1 MNTERTVVIE
11 NVGSGIVSLCDTQG
25 RRYLLKPTGKMRISA
40 TSLQDILDRPGNK
53 VMFDRGDVAVGNITR
68 GELYAM
74 GLNEDEINKYLTEE
88 AKPAVVITPAIE
100 EEPVAV
106 IEIEEPVVET
116 VEEIKEETVEE
127 AVIEEEPVVIEKPVA
142 VKKPAA
148 KKNNKKTNSKKGK

>member
-40 TSLQDILDRPGNK
+40 VSLQDILDRPGNK
-53 VMFDRGDVAVGNITR
+53 EMFDSGDVVIGNITR
-68 GELYAM
+68 EELYAM
-74 GLNEDEINKYLTEE
+74 GLNEDEIDLYLVEE

-106 IEIEEPVVET
+106 IEIEEPIVE
-116 VEEIKEETVEE
+116 VEEETVEE

-148 KKNNKKTNSKKGK
+148 KKNNKKSNSKKGN

>member
-11 NVGSGIVSLCDTQG
+11 NVSDILISLGDTQN
-25 RRYLLKPTGKMRISA
+25 RKYLLKGGAKMRISA
-40 TSLQDILDRPGNK
+40 ASLQDILDAPASKN
-53 VMFDRGDVAVGNITR
+53 VFDREYVKVGNISIN
-68 GELYAM
+68 ELYAM
-74 GLNEDEINKYLTEE
+74 GLNEDEINKYLLEE

-116 VEEIKEETVEE
+116 VEEVEETVEE
-127 AVIEEEPVVIEKPVA
+127 AVIEEIPVVIEKPV

-148 KKNNKKTNSKKGK
+148 KKTTKKNTKKGK

>member
-40 TSLQDILDRPGNK
+40 VSLQDILDRPGNK
-53 VMFDRGDVAVGNITR
+53 EMFDCGDVVIGNITR
-68 GELYAM
+68 EELYAM
-74 GLNEDEINKYLTEE
+74 GLNEDEIDLYLVDE
-88 AKPAVVITPAIE
+88 AKPTVVITPAIE

-106 IEIEEPVVET
+106 IEIEEPVVEA
-116 VEEIKEETVEE
+116 EETVEE
-127 AVIEEEPVVIEKPVA
+127 AVIEEEPVVVEKPVA

-148 KKNNKKTNSKKGK
+148 KKNNKKTNSKKGN

>member
-68 GELYAM
+68 EELYAM
-74 GLNEDEINKYLTEE
+74 GLNEDEINAYLKEE

-106 IEIEEPVVET
+106 IEIEEPVVEAE
-116 VEEIKEETVEE
+116 EEIEETVEE

-148 KKNNKKTNSKKGK
+148 KKNNKKSNSKKGN

>member
-40 TSLQDILDRPGNK
+40 VSLQDILDRPGNK
-53 VMFDRGDVAVGNITR
+53 EMFDCGDVVIGNITR
-68 GELYAM
+68 EELYAM
-74 GLNEDEINKYLTEE
+74 GLNEDEIDLYLVDE
-88 AKPAVVITPAIE
+88 AKPTVVVTPAIE

-106 IEIEEPVVET
+106 IEIEEPVVEA
-116 VEEIKEETVEE
+116 EETVEE
-127 AVIEEEPVVIEKPVA
+127 AVIEEEPVVVEKPVA

-148 KKNNKKTNSKKGK
+148 KKNNKKTNSKKGN

>member
-40 TSLQDILDRPGNK
+40 VSLQDILDRPGNK
-53 VMFDRGDVAVGNITR
+53 EMFDCGDVVIGNITR
-68 GELYAM
+68 EELYAM
-74 GLNEDEINKYLTEE
+74 GLNEDEIDLYLVDE
-88 AKPAVVITPAIE
+88 AKPTVVITPAIE

-106 IEIEEPVVET
+106 IEIEEPVVEA
-116 VEEIKEETVEE
+116 EETVEE
-127 AVIEEEPVVIEKPVA
+127 AVIEEEPVKPVA

-148 KKNNKKTNSKKGK
+148 KKNNKKTNSKKGN

>member
-40 TSLQDILDRPGNK
+40 VSLQDILDRPGNK
-53 VMFDRGDVAVGNITR
+53 EMFDCGDVVIGNITR
-68 GELYAM
+68 EELYAM
-74 GLNEDEINKYLTEE
+74 GLNEDEIDLYLVDE
-88 AKPAVVITPAIE
+88 AKPTVVITPAIE

-106 IEIEEPVVET
+106 IEIEEPVVEA
-116 VEEIKEETVEE
+116 EETVEE

-148 KKNNKKTNSKKGK
+148 KKNNKKSNSKKGN

>member
-53 VMFDRGDVAVGNITR
+53 IMFDRGDVAVGNITR
-68 GELYAM
+68 EELYAM
-74 GLNEDEINKYLTEE
+74 GLNEDEINAYLKEE

-106 IEIEEPVVET
+106 IEIEEPVVEAE
-116 VEEIKEETVEE
+116 EEIEETVEE
-127 AVIEEEPVVIEKPVA
+127 AVIEEKPVVIEKPVA

-148 KKNNKKTNSKKGK
+148 KKNNKKSNSKKGN

>member
-53 VMFDRGDVAVGNITR
+53 IMFDRGDVAVGNITR
-68 GELYAM
+68 EELYAM
-74 GLNEDEINKYLTEE
+74 GLNEDEINAYLKEE

-106 IEIEEPVVET
+106 IEIEEPAVEAE
-116 VEEIKEETVEE
+116 EEIEETVEE

-148 KKNNKKTNSKKGK
+148 KKNNKKSNSKKGN

>member
-40 TSLQDILDRPGNK
+40 VSLQDILDKPGNK
-53 VMFDRGDVAVGNITR
+53 EMFDSGDVVIGNITR
-68 GELYAM
+68 EELYAM
-74 GLNEDEINKYLTEE
+74 GLNEDEIDLYLVEE

-106 IEIEEPVVET
+106 IEIEEPVVEAE
-116 VEEIKEETVEE
+116 EEIEETVEE

-148 KKNNKKTNSKKGK
+148 KKNNKKNNSKKGN

>member
-40 TSLQDILDRPGNK
+40 VSLQDILDRPGNK
-53 VMFDRGDVAVGNITR
+53 EMFDCGDVVIGNITR
-68 GELYAM
+68 EELYAM
-74 GLNEDEINKYLTEE
+74 GLNEDEIDLYLVDE
-88 AKPAVVITPAIE
+88 AKPTVVITPAIE

-106 IEIEEPVVET
+106 IEIEDPVVDA
-116 VEEIKEETVEE
+116 EEKIEETVEE
-127 AVIEEEPVVIEKPVA
+127 AVIEEEPVKPVA

-148 KKNNKKTNSKKGK
+148 KKNNKKTNSKKGN

>member
-11 NVGSGIVSLCDTQG
+11 NVSDILISLGDTQN
-25 RRYLLKPTGKMRISA
+25 RKYLLKGGAKMRISA
-40 TSLQDILDRPGNK
+40 ASLQDILDAPASKN
-53 VMFDRGDVAVGNITR
+53 VFDREYVKVGNISMD
-68 GELYAM
+68 ELYAM
-74 GLNEDEINKYLTEE
+74 GLNEDEINKYLLEE

-116 VEEIKEETVEE
+116 VEK
-127 AVIEEEPVVIEKPVA
+127 AVIEEKPVVIEKPV

-148 KKNNKKTNSKKGK
+148 KKATKKNTKKGK